1 MNLKILLVV
10 VKAKVKFFG
19 QLFRKFEQGR
29 GFASSSLHI
38 LCHPFPQIF

>member
-29 GFASSSLHI
+29 GFASLHI